1 MKHIKMWIL
10 ELVNIGNILRVAIEQ
25 IVWVLL
31 LEVDGSISQLA
42 IDH

>member
-1 MKHIKMWIL
+1 MWIL